1 MKWKPKKGE
10 VPAFDKSIRLIKGK
24 SKGWIDTRLVT
35 SETRLIRQLTL
46 QEWALYAFLCT
57 MADSKGISWYSL
69 EKISDFL
76 HIGKESILTARE
88 GLRKKSLINFITAG
102 ELARLFPQ
110 FHNVDNRYVFYQVL
124 ELPIGQITVE
134 VNRSLIDE
142 LTKASDA
149 NRLRKTQVIIPLK
162 ELPKSLAE
170 PAMSTLG
177 KGH

>member
-10 VPAFDKSIRLIKGK
+10 VPAFDKRIRLIKGK
-24 SKGWIDTRLVT
+24 SKGWIDTRIVT

-88 GLRKKSLINFITAG
+88 SLRKKSLVNFITA
-102 ELARLFPQ
+102 
-110 FHNVDNRYVFYQVL
+110 D
-124 ELPIGQITVE
+124 
-134 VNRSLIDE
+134 
-142 LTKASDA
+142 
-149 NRLRKTQVIIPLK
+149 RKSVV
-162 ELPKSLAE
+162 
-170 PAMSTLG
+170 
-177 KGH
+177 